1 MLFGFAGLEYYWFHT
16 LIHFLQIQELD
27 ISRNHI
33 SDLAGLRGL
42 SNLTVSIPCIQ
53 QLIKLF
59 YIVWQTERFR
69 SCIHKILLKSPNNS
83 NNNNNNNNNCS
94 ELRVELSMELGMWWL
109 VPLASFLRI
118 CIITLK
124 VEGLKCMSWRCRNQ
138 HCLVQQ
144 NNILW
149 KVLSVWGHWLD
160 REEFFVICG
169 KKIDRELIH
178 RLKKTQN
185 MEMTRVPKSHFH
197 WNQYLI
203 CLSFWIHA
211 IYY

>member
-1 MLFGFAGLEYYWFHT
+1 
-16 LIHFLQIQELD
+16 
-27 ISRNHI
+27 
-33 SDLAGLRGL
+33 
-42 SNLTVSIPCIQ
+42 
-53 QLIKLF
+53 
-59 YIVWQTERFR
+59 
-69 SCIHKILLKSPNNS
+69 
-83 NNNNNNNNNCS
+83 
-94 ELRVELSMELGMWWL
+94 MELGMWWL

-197 WNQYLI
+197 CSTNMLFAYHFEFMLFIIEILIFLSDFEDRKQWHNLPLFLRKIKVHKINALYLSVKVFSTEVLI
-203 CLSFWIHA
+203 GDIIFSSPPGDRTTILCVHPSQMKV
-211 IYY
+211 